1 MKLSF
6 VAADVNFM
14 SDGTPSLAWMFV
26 CTFIPPFFLPVFG
39 LRPTPL
45 KSRLENNDMVVESMI
60 CRRLSQ
66 DGTWRFRLSEVSS
79 SLYRAY
85 KLRYVLSNTASGL
98 RALASDNVLRF
109 VIMFMPR

>member
-14 SDGTPSLAWMFV
+14 SDGTPSLAWMFA

-60 CRRLSQ
+60 RRRLSQ
-66 DGTWRFRLSEVSS
+66 DGT
-79 SLYRAY
+79 
-85 KLRYVLSNTASGL
+85 
-98 RALASDNVLRF
+98 
-109 VIMFMPR
+109 